1 MTQYCPVMGQK
12 TSAVLY
18 YLPCADSSSIAHR
31 GRDILFVPQHGC
43 QKAFDTLQVV
53 VDDGWVCVGT
63 LPWINHLLPL
73 SISGHADAGSENT
86 AQVTKELG
94 LGTHSH
100 CKTVTFDDRT
110 TYPGLGLADPDK
122 VYTMSMNDQTMRHRL

>member
-1 MTQYCPVMGQK
+1 MQDDTVLSVMGQK

-18 YLPCADSSSIAHR
+18 YLPCEDSSSIAHR
-31 GRDILFVPQHGC
+31 GWDILFVPQHGR
-43 QKAFDTLQVV
+43 QKAFDALHVV
-53 VDDGWVCVGT
+53 VDDGRVCVGT

-94 LGTHSH
+94 LWTQSH

-110 TYPGLGLADPDK
+110 TYPRLGLTDPK
-122 VYTMSMNDQTMRHRL
+122 FRQRQ